1 MSIQRDGW
9 GDLAEAIILKAVEDY
24 RHTIKQLRAKPKN
37 KSFLEQK
44 AEIEEFFLSSWFAVL
59 TDLDGKNLLFRLQS
73 ETKDKE
79 GKEE

>member
-1 MSIQRDGW
+1 MNHQTDEWR
-9 GDLAEAIILKAVEDY
+9 DLADAVILKAVEDY

-37 KSFLEQK
+37 KGFLEQK

-59 TDLDGKNLLFRLQS
+59 TNLDGKNLLLRLQS
-73 ETKDKE
+73 EMKDRE